1 MFSQSLLGRLAPGR
15 SASDMPLASS
25 AFAMGNFLPHL
36 SGFGG
41 SVFAVI
47 LALVALALMFSG
59 RSIIKGLA
67 FLAVGF
73 AGAAFG
79 LAVGGSFLG
88 VVGAVI
94 GGVLGFLVGGAVG
107 ILLVDVGMGLA
118 LGYFGYLATRDLT
131 NVFVLAVVVGIVL
144 FFVGVFISSKLLDLV
159 TAVLGGVIL
168 DGVLI
173 FFGVSPPLAAVI
185 SVVLAAAGFFVQFRN
200 RRSDE
205 HWRHA

>member
-1 MFSQSLLGRLAPGR
+1 MSGIS
-15 SASDMPLASS
+15 LASS
-25 AFAMGNFLPHL
+25 ALATRSFFPHAL

-41 SVFAVI
+41 TIFAVI
-47 LALVALALMFSG
+47 LLGLSLALMFYG

-79 LAVGGSFLG
+79 LAVGGILLG
-88 VVGAVI
+88 VVGAII

-107 ILLVDVGMGLA
+107 LLLVNVGMGLA

-144 FFVGVFISSKLLDLV
+144 FFVGVAISSKLLDLV

-168 DGVLI
+168 DGVLV
-173 FFGVSPPLAAVI
+173 FFGVAPSYAAVI
-185 SVVLAAAGFFVQFRN
+185 SLVLAAAGFYVQFRN
-200 RRSDE
+200 RRRGE
-205 HWRHA
+205 RWRQM

>member
-1 MFSQSLLGRLAPGR
+1 MTPAL
-15 SASDMPLASS
+15 S
-25 AFAMGNFLPHL
+25 AFATGNFLPHL

-41 SVFAVI
+41 SLFAVI

-67 FLAVGF
+67 FLAVGL

-88 VVGAVI
+88 VIGAII
-94 GGVLGFLVGGAVG
+94 GGILGFLVGGAIG
-107 ILLVDVGMGLA
+107 LLLVNVGMGLA
-118 LGYFGYLATRDLT
+118 LGYFGYLVTRDLT
-131 NVFVLAVVVGIVL
+131 NVFLLAAVVGVVL
-144 FFVGVFISSKLLDLV
+144 FFVGVFLSNKLLDLV

-168 DGVLI
+168 DGVLV

-185 SVVLAAAGFFVQFRN
+185 SVLLAAGGFFVQFRN